1 MSWRRF
7 AAMNRTLIAAICF
20 IVLWFVLTYLNAH
33 HFNWVNPTL
42 LPGPIDVVE
51 SGIATAQTGE
61 LQGDILASLSRIGEG
76 FVIAALCGVLA
87 AFAVVACKPLAYF
100 VEPLIEILRPIPPL
114 AFLPM
119 LVLWFGIGEFSKVS
133 FIAYSAF
140 FPVFTTSIDGIKHV
154 DPVLLRAA
162 SSLGASRS
170 QIFRFVILPAA
181 LPSIFTGLRL
191 GIALSFFVIV
201 AAEFLGAD
209 SGIGYLINNARIYF
223 MVSQMLFGAAVIGF
237 FGYVVNWILKSLER
251 KALAWRFESS
261 K

>member
-1 MSWRRF
+1 MTWRRVVEI
-7 AAMNRTLIAAICF
+7 NRTFVATAAF
-20 IVLWFVLTYLNAH
+20 VAVWFAFAYFNARD
-33 HFNWVNPTL
+33 FNWVNPNL
-42 LPGPIDVVE
+42 LPSPMDVIR
-51 SGIATAQTGE
+51 SGIETARTGE
-61 LQGDILASLSRIGEG
+61 LQGDITASLSRVGEG

-87 AFAVVACKPLAYF
+87 AFLVTVCKPVAFF

-140 FPVFTTSIDGIKHV
+140 FPVFTTSVDGIKHV
-154 DPVLLRAA
+154 DRVLLRAA
-162 SSLGASRS
+162 SSLGATRA

-251 KALAWRFESS
+251 KALAWRFEVS